1 MANIST
7 VISSVAYWS
16 TFVQL
21 PVVYQSTV
29 GPVSR
34 DSQTRKE
41 KLQWI
46 FKQWVSGL
54 QWNSAKVL
62 HWRENRERPSITP
75 NALTGVRVAIHHHL
89 TCAPLA
95 ETLTF
100 CKTKKRQRIQVCQQK
115 YLKQRPSNL
124 WKKNAKPKHNMYDRL
139 TINGSC

>member
-1 MANIST
+1 MRVMGSINWHIDQCISRYVGCYSIVSTLNQYIRQLLTKGQSTANQYTIKHSLISANIST

-21 PVVYQSTV
+21 PVVHRSTV
-29 GPVSR
+29 GPVSGDR
-34 DSQTRKE
+34 QTKKE

-46 FKQWVSGL
+46 FKQWSSGL

-89 TCAPLA
+89 T
-95 ETLTF
+95 
-100 CKTKKRQRIQVCQQK
+100 
-115 YLKQRPSNL
+115 
-124 WKKNAKPKHNMYDRL
+124 WH
-139 TINGSC
+139 